1 MKIHSFLP
9 QIAYG
14 TRDFLPQEAKGKRV
28 LENRLSAL
36 FAQWDYDEVITP
48 TFEYWETVAVASEN
62 SSYEQNMFK
71 FFDQTN
77 RLLVLRPEMTT
88 PMARVAATRL
98 HEADRPLRLSYIANV
113 FRQEEYQAGRQCEF
127 NQAGVEL
134 MGIPGS
140 TADAEVIAL
149 AVKAMAACGLKN
161 FQISVGHMQ
170 FISGLMDESHLSVKQ
185 RQEIKKLLMSRDLV
199 ALKEVVAQSGLSD
212 EVQQVLLELPLLH
225 GRKELLTKARKYA
238 HNPVSCQALDDLTQL
253 FELLKSYGLSEYVE
267 FDLGMIRDFDYY
279 TGIVFEGYTP
289 GLGFPIC
296 GGGRYDKLL
305 AAFGSDAPA
314 TGFALGM
321 ERMLLALERQNIKL
335 AVAKKEIYVGWQ
347 AGKVQEAIQRATELR
362 QEGLRVAL
370 ALLPQSRQTA
380 TDFVRDRDYQKLIY
394 CGD

>member
-1 MKIHSFLP
+1 MKTNPFLP

-71 FFDQTN
+71 FFDQSN

-134 MGIPGS
+134 MGVPGS
-140 TADAEVIAL
+140 AADAEIIAL

-161 FQISVGHMQ
+161 FQISLGHMQ
-170 FISGLMDESHLSVKQ
+170 FIGGLMDESHLSVKQ
-185 RQEIKKLLMSRDLV
+185 RQEIKQLLMSRDLV
-199 ALKEVVAQSGLSD
+199 ALKEVVAQSNLSA

-225 GRKELLTKARKYA
+225 GKEELLAKARDYV
-238 HNPVSCQALDDLTQL
+238 HNAVSRQALDDLAQI

-279 TGIVFEGYTP
+279 TGVVFEGYTP

-321 ERMLLALERQNIKL
+321 ERVLLALERQHIEL
-335 AVAKKEIYVGWQ
+335 AVAQKEIYVGWQ
-347 AGKVQEAIQRATELR
+347 AGKVQEAIQKATQLR

-370 ALLPQSRQTA
+370 ALLPQSRQDA

>member
-1 MKIHSFLP
+1 MKTNSFLP

-14 TRDFLPQEAKGKRV
+14 TRDFLPHEAKRKRV
-28 LENRLSAL
+28 LENRLTAL
-36 FAQWDYDEVITP
+36 FAKWDYDEVITP

-62 SSYEQNMFK
+62 SSYDQNMFK

-98 HEADRPLRLSYIANV
+98 HETDRPLRLSYIANV

-134 MGIPGS
+134 MGVPGS
-140 TADAEVIAL
+140 VADAEVIAL
-149 AVKAMAACGLKN
+149 AVEAMAACGLKD
-161 FQISVGHMQ
+161 FQISLGHMQ
-170 FISGLMDESHLSVKQ
+170 FISGLMAESHLSVKQ

-199 ALKEVVAQSGLSD
+199 ALKEVVALSGLAE

-225 GRKELLTKARKYA
+225 GREELLAKARNYA
-238 HNPVSCQALDDLTQL
+238 HNAVSRQALDELAQL
-253 FELLKSYGLSEYVE
+253 FKLLKSYGVSEYVE

-279 TGIVFEGYTP
+279 TGVVFEGYTP

-305 AAFGSDAPA
+305 ASFGADSPA

-321 ERMLLALERQNIKL
+321 ERVLLALERQHIEL
-335 AVAKKEIYVGWQ
+335 AVAEKELYVGWQ
-347 AGKVQEAIQRATELR
+347 ASKAQQAIQTATQLR
-362 QEGLRVAL
+362 QEGTRVAL
-370 ALLPQSRQTA
+370 ALLPQSHQA
-380 TDFVRDRDYQKLIY
+380 AVDFVRDHGYQKLIY